1 MLDTLLDV
9 VVDALIDSA
18 KVLPFLFGVYLL
30 IEYIEHRSADKLG
43 KALQKMGP
51 FGAVGGGI
59 LGAVPQCGFSVVA
72 SNLYTGRLIS
82 MGTLVAVYLSTS
94 DEAVPM
100 MISNPEF
107 ASELW
112 KLILI
117 KAAVGIIAGII
128 VDLCLRAMGR
138 HQHDEPFVDLCED
151 CDCEHHGIVHSALHH
166 TIHIIIFILAVN
178 LILGCVMEFA
188 GVDAVKK
195 IMMTDSVFQPF
206 IAGIVGFIPNCAA
219 SVVLTQL
226 YIEGVVS
233 FGALISGL
241 CTGAGVGLLVLFKTN
256 KHVKENLSIMGIL
269 YIAAIAAGFVSNLIV
284 K

>member
-9 VVDALIDSA
+9 IADALIDSA

-107 ASELW
+107 ADKLW

-117 KAAVGIIAGII
+117 KAVVGIIAGVI

-138 HQHDEPFVDLCED
+138 HQNDEPFVDLCED

-166 TIHIIIFILAVN
+166 TVHIIIFILVIN

-195 IMMTDSVFQPF
+195 IMMTDSVLQPF

-241 CTGAGVGLLVLFKTN
+241 CTGAGVGLLVLFRTN

-269 YIAAIAAGFVSNLIV
+269 YVTAIAAGFVSNLLV